1 MSSDVTGFADEVLNK
16 FAKRITGEVFL
27 MIQNDRELMHKY
39 LRLLEHNKLDTVNQW
54 IGRRVKE
61 RFGLENEDGE
71 DAREEG
77 PLSTLIQSHQKFK

>member
-1 MSSDVTGFADEVLNK
+1 MNSDVTGFADEVLGK
-16 FAKRITGEVFL
+16 FAKQITGEVFL

-61 RFGLENEDGE
+61 RFGLENEDGD
-71 DAREEG
+71 DAREEE